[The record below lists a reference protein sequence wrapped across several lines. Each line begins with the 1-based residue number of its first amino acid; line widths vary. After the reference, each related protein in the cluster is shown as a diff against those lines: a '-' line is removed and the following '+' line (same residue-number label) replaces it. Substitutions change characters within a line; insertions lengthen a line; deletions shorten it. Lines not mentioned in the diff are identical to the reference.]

1 MTTLSKGTSVLI
13 DSQIP
18 EFISSNDPNFNAFL
32 KAYYQWLENS
42 QYSANGGGVLY
53 QTKNLLS
60 YKDIDT
66 TTDQF
71 IQYFINDFLPYFP
84 QEIVA
89 DQRKLIKVAKDF
101 YATKG
106 SENSLKFLFRV
117 LYGLDSEVFLPKENI
132 LKASDGKWQIPQ
144 ALRLVLS
151 PTNTNFDV
159 TQLNQ
164 RIGYGSQSNAS
175 CVIESASHTIDDTL
189 GIQIVEVYVSNL
201 NRTFAAEENLVVTG
215 NYTGNGAPFVFSEKI
230 IGSISN
236 VVINPKY
243 QGLKYNSGNT
253 ANGYPG
259 DPVVF
264 YGGLAATA
272 QAQKAVAYVGNVT
285 VGSISGVSVIAGG
298 FGYSTFQ
305 NTMVTIVGGP
315 SLGNGGANVVVQTAN
330 LTSNII
336 VANIAIEFIAPSIIT
351 FPQNSY
357 SINLISV
364 SGTTSQTVNLNS
376 ATFQA
381 NTTIPNFYKGY
392 ILQVVN
398 GTGASASPNTAFITS
413 YSNTSYI
420 ATLQSPYLGV
430 SLDATSNV
438 ILYAFKDSGFVNT
451 VISINNTVGTGNTT
465 NRINLYST
473 GYSASP
479 TAGAYNNSL
488 LEYVGGTGSG
498 GAALITAYAGSP
510 TYLAN
515 IIPIP
520 GTGSLTAATGT
531 TNVQIYYAN
540 SATPI
545 GRALS
550 FSNVAVGS
558 ITSFNVINGGY
569 GYQSVPTLSIDSTYE
584 TDYSIAEYLTGDVNN
599 YIITRQHIKDLG
611 QVANVNI
618 ISGGRNYSS
627 VSDTITLNTAYGYG
641 ATFSFTT
648 DGNGSIT
655 SVTVTN
661 AGEGY
666 QPPIYNIPVTVTSS
680 TGSGANLIA
689 IGLNEGDY
697 ETVSVSDIGRIL
709 DFKLVSRGFDYATTP
724 NVSLRIV
731 DVIVKT
737 NIASNGTIGIGN
749 TTTSVNLYSTGFTP
763 SKINNFYIGKT
774 LQILTGTGASGS
786 PNSAVISA
794 YNGSTG
800 VAALATALGTAP
812 GTTSNIAIYN
822 ANVDFSVLNMY
833 EGDFVYQGLDPGNT
847 SFIGYLDNFGAKYSY
862 NGNPSLSANSGVR
875 LYNFSGSI
883 NTSQN
888 LVFSNSGVSFIP
900 VSFNIYGNAQAKANA
915 IFLNGLIQY
924 PGYYLNTDGQ
934 PSADQYLQANT
945 KYHNFAYVV
954 QVEKALTEYKNTLL
968 NILHPAGMQ
977 MLNDMVIN
985 DAKYSQVSLT
995 NNVSTYNVLAGS
1007 VTANSYWANA
1017 NLVGSGTFFA
1027 ANTTPVFK
1035 NLLSYTEQFDNAAW
1049 SKSNTTI
1056 TANTSATTA
1065 PDGRLTA
1072 DKLIENTT
1080 NSTHFVVQNVGTI
1093 SGSYTIS
1100 CFLKSA
1106 ERYKGYIQI
1115 YSSGGNAAAFF
1126 DLNLG
1131 TITGGV
1137 GTNTITAYPNGWY
1150 RITSTS
1156 TFTSATA
1163 AVYIVLNDN
1172 SGTASYAGSGTSG
1185 MYVWGAQLE
1194 VGSAA
1199 TTYQSIPG
1207 TNTGYNDGNYF
1218 VVIAANTARQ
1228 QIKTITNIFSNTV
1241 LQMESNTK
1249 FLGPGYLQTI
1259 NYGTANYALSNFV
1272 TTSNANTVNLNS
1284 SVFIANTKINN
1295 YYDNS
1300 ILTITGGSGYEFD
1313 LINLTS
1319 GAGNTTTHV
1328 NLNTTTFQAN
1338 TTSGYYNNFYLQVV
1352 SGTGVAAS
1360 PNSARITNY
1369 FGANSIAILGSALGV
1384 ALDGTS
1390 NIAIYSPNTF
1400 LLTGYNASTQVANL
1414 NVASVIP
1421 VDSSTIALLSEPL
1434 VSNTFYLPNTANIY
1448 GIVQAGDG
1456 ISFGLGATHTQ
1467 FNANVIY
1474 VSTAGNSLTVDTPQ
1488 NQLISGNSQSYYF
1501 VYPVLSAC
1509 TYTIIYNG
1517 Q

>member
-1 MTTLSKGTSVLI
+1 MTTLSNGTSVLI

-18 EFISSNDPNFNAFL
+18 EFISSNDPNFSAFL

-89 DQRKLIKVAKDF
+89 DQKKLIKVAKDF

-151 PTNTNFDV
+151 ATNTNFDV
-159 TQLNQ
+159 TQLTK

-175 CVIESASHTIDDTL
+175 CVIESASHTVDDTL
-189 GIQIVEVYVSNL
+189 GIPIVEIYVSNI

-215 NYTGNGAPFVFSEKI
+215 NYTGNGAPFIFSEKI

-236 VVINPKY
+236 LVINPKY

-253 ANGYPG
+253 SNGYPG

-305 NTMVTIVGGP
+305 NTIVTIVGGP

-330 LTSNII
+330 LTSNISTS
-336 VANIAIEFIAPSIIT
+336 NIAIEFIAPSIIT
-351 FPQNSY
+351 FAQSVY
-357 SINLISV
+357 SINLVSA
-364 SGTTSQTVNLNS
+364 SGTTNQTVNLNC
-376 ATFQA
+376 ATLQA

-392 ILQVVN
+392 ILQVVD
-398 GTGASASPNTAFITS
+398 GTGATASPNTAFIST

-420 ATLQSPYLGV
+420 ATLQSPYLGA
-430 SLDATSNV
+430 SLDATSN
-438 ILYAFKDSGFVNT
+438 IRLYAVKNSGFGNT
-451 VISINNTVGTGNTT
+451 VISINNTVGAGNTT
-465 NRINLYST
+465 QRINLYST

-479 TAGAYNNSL
+479 TAGAYNNSVL
-488 LEYVGGTGSG
+488 TYVGGSGSG

-531 TNVQIYYAN
+531 TNVQISYAN

-545 GRALS
+545 GTALS
-550 FSNVAVGS
+550 FKNVAVGS

-584 TDYSIAEYLTGDVNN
+584 TDYSIGEYLAGDINN
-599 YIITRQHIKDLG
+599 YLITRQHIKDLG
-611 QVANVNI
+611 FVANVSVIN
-618 ISGGRNYSS
+618 GGRNYSPG
-627 VSDTITLNTAYGYG
+627 SDTIMLNSAYGYG

-655 SVTVTN
+655 TVTVTN

-666 QPPIYNIPVTVTSS
+666 QPPIYNIPVTITSS
-680 TGSGANLIA
+680 TGSGANLVA
-689 IGLNEGDY
+689 FGLNEGDY
-697 ETVSVSDIGRIL
+697 ESVSVSDIGRIL
-709 DFKLVSRGFDYATTP
+709 DFKLISRGFDYATTP
-724 NVSLRIV
+724 NVSLKIV
-731 DVIVKT
+731 DVILNT
-737 NIASNGTIGIGN
+737 NVASNGTIGIGN

-794 YNGSTG
+794 YNGTTG

-847 SFIGYLDNFGAKYSY
+847 SFIGYLDSFGSKYSY

-888 LVFSNSGVSFIP
+888 LVFSNSGVSFTP
-900 VSFNIYGNAQAKANA
+900 TNFNIYGNAQAKANA

-934 PSADQYLQANT
+934 PSADQFLQANT

-954 QVEKALTEYKNTLL
+954 QVEKALTEYKNTLM
-968 NILHPAGMQ
+968 NILHPAGME

-995 NNVSTYNVLAGS
+995 DNVSTYNVLAGS

-1027 ANTTPVFK
+1027 VNANPT
-1035 NLLSYTEQFDNAAW
+1035 L
-1049 SKSNTTI
+1049 
-1056 TANTSATTA
+1056 ANS
-1065 PDGRLTA
+1065 
-1072 DKLIENTT
+1072 
-1080 NSTHFVVQNVGTI
+1080 NVG
-1093 SGSYTIS
+1093 S
-1100 CFLKSA
+1100 
-1106 ERYKGYIQI
+1106 
-1115 YSSGGNAAAFF
+1115 
-1126 DLNLG
+1126 
-1131 TITGGV
+1131 
-1137 GTNTITAYPNGWY
+1137 
-1150 RITSTS
+1150 
-1156 TFTSATA
+1156 
-1163 AVYIVLNDN
+1163 
-1172 SGTASYAGSGTSG
+1172 
-1185 MYVWGAQLE
+1185 
-1194 VGSAA
+1194 
-1199 TTYQSIPG
+1199 
-1207 TNTGYNDGNYF
+1207 YF

-1284 SVFIANTKINN
+1284 SVFLANNKIDSF
-1295 YYDNS
+1295 YDNS

-1313 LINLTS
+1313 LINLTT
-1319 GAGNTTTHV
+1319 GAGNTTTKV
-1328 NLNTTTFQAN
+1328 NLNTSTFQAN
-1338 TTSGYYNNFYLQVV
+1338 TTNGYYNNFYLKVV
-1352 SGTGVAAS
+1352 SGTGASAS
-1360 PNSARITNY
+1360 PNSALITNY
-1369 FGANSIAILGSALGV
+1369 FGANSVAFLGSALGA

-1400 LLTGYNASTQVANL
+1400 LLTGYNSSTQVANL

>member
-1 MTTLSKGTSVLI
+1 MTTLSNGTSVLI

-18 EFISSNDPNFNAFL
+18 EFISSNDPNFSAFL

-60 YKDIDT
+60 YKDIDA

-236 VVINPKY
+236 LVINPKY

-330 LTSNII
+330 LTSNIV

-618 ISGGRNYSS
+618 ISGGKNYNSG
-627 VSDTITLNTAYGYG
+627 SDTITLNSGYGYG
-641 ATFSFTT
+641 AAFSFTT

-862 NGNPSLSANSGVR
+862 NGNPSLFANSGVR

-1027 ANTTPVFK
+1027 AN
-1035 NLLSYTEQFDNAAW
+1035 
-1049 SKSNTTI
+1049 
-1056 TANTSATTA
+1056 ANTAFA
-1065 PDGRLTA
+1065 
-1072 DKLIENTT
+1072 
-1080 NSTHFVVQNVGTI
+1080 NSNVG
-1093 SGSYTIS
+1093 S
-1100 CFLKSA
+1100 
-1106 ERYKGYIQI
+1106 
-1115 YSSGGNAAAFF
+1115 
-1126 DLNLG
+1126 
-1131 TITGGV
+1131 
-1137 GTNTITAYPNGWY
+1137 
-1150 RITSTS
+1150 
-1156 TFTSATA
+1156 
-1163 AVYIVLNDN
+1163 
-1172 SGTASYAGSGTSG
+1172 
-1185 MYVWGAQLE
+1185 
-1194 VGSAA
+1194 
-1199 TTYQSIPG
+1199 
-1207 TNTGYNDGNYF
+1207 YF

-1360 PNSARITNY
+1360 PNSALITNY